1 MASVEL
7 TGSWSAWSG
16 RAWWSVVVVVG
27 VCCEG
32 LCHSGPPEAKC
43 VFSFDQWGIYT
54 QGADVRES
62 RAPPASLTTP
72 QPLST
77 LALCFFHHQKML

>member
-1 MASVEL
+1 MEL

-16 RAWWSVVVVVG
+16 RAWWSVVIVVG
-27 VCCEG
+27 MCCEG
-32 LCHSGPPEAKC
+32 LCHSGPPAAKC

-62 RAPPASLTTP
+62 AFGQNLPTVLWSEDKVLRGKVGSLAAYTNP
-72 QPLST
+72 
-77 LALCFFHHQKML
+77 